1 MGIFYAV
8 KQKRDRSKP
17 FYHYGVPPFTGANI
31 ILATE
36 AADPAENLPD
46 GIATCVAVG
55 ITREEK
61 HLADLLFRICLA
73 RTNAL

>member
-1 MGIFYAV
+1 MDKKFVAKHHKFIKNAPV
-8 KQKRDRSKP
+8 
-17 FYHYGVPPFTGANI
+17 FTGANI